1 MATPYF
7 GGMSVMLCLENATKH
22 ELGIDLEDTILT
34 HAVEISK
41 KQYG

>member
-1 MATPYF
+1 
-7 GGMSVMLCLENATKH
+7 MSVMLCLENVTKH

>member
-1 MATPYF
+1 MATSYF
-7 GGMSVMLCLENATKH
+7 EGMSMMLCLENATKH

>member
-1 MATPYF
+1 MATSYF

-22 ELGIDLEDTILT
+22 ELGRDLEDT